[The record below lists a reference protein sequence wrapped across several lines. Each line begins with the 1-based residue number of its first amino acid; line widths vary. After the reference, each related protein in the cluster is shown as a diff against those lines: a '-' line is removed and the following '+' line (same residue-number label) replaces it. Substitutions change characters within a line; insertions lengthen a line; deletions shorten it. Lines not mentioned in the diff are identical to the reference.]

1 MNYSDLMEAFHA
13 KVGEYAVNKT
23 AEVMEAT
30 DVDRLA
36 EGLIWFDNNIKNSIQ
51 IHDFIGELNDL
62 IIKGKLTFE
71 FWNTRHIEMLTNS
84 PLRNYPEFEIFISGL
99 INIDK
104 FPIAERKEYYL
115 AQVVPNMEQ
124 STEALL
130 SIQEGKQML
139 EQFKQQIS
147 DKIKSVSH

>member
-1 MNYSDLMEAFHA
+1 MNYSDLMEAFHT

-30 DVDRLA
+30 DVNQLA

-71 FWNTRHIEMLTNS
+71 FWNIRHIEMLTNS

-99 INIDK
+99 INMDR
-104 FPIAERKEYYL
+104 FPIDERKEYYL
-115 AQVVPNMEQ
+115 AHVVPSMDQ

-130 SIQEGKQML
+130 SIQAGKQML

-147 DKIKSVSH
+147 DKIKSMSH

>member
-13 KVGEYAVNKT
+13 KFGECAVNKT
-23 AEVMEAT
+23 AEVMEAI

-36 EGLIWFDNNIKNSIQ
+36 EGLIWLDNNIKHSIR

-62 IIKGKLTFE
+62 IIEGKLTFE

-99 INIDK
+99 INIDR
-104 FPIAERKEYYL
+104 FPLDERKEYYL
-115 AQVVPNMEQ
+115 AQVVPSMGQ

-130 SIQEGKQML
+130 SIQAGKYLL

-147 DKIKSVSH
+147 DKIKTMSH

>member
-84 PLRNYPEFEIFISGL
+84 PLRNYLEFEIFISGL

-104 FPIAERKEYYL
+104 FPIDERKDYYL
-115 AQVVPNMEQ
+115 TQVVPSMEQ

-130 SIQEGKQML
+130 SIQAGKLLL

-147 DKIKSVSH
+147 DKIKSMSQ

>member
-13 KVGEYAVNKT
+13 KVGECAVNKT

-30 DVDRLA
+30 DADRLA
-36 EGLIWFDNNIKNSIQ
+36 EGLIWFDNGIKNIIQ

-71 FWNTRHIEMLTNS
+71 FWSTRHIEMLTNS

-104 FPIAERKEYYL
+104 FPIDERKDYYL
-115 AQVVPNMEQ
+115 TQVVPNMEQ

-130 SIQEGKQML
+130 SIQAGKLML

-147 DKIKSVSH
+147 DKIKSMSH

>member
-13 KVGEYAVNKT
+13 NVGEYAVNKT

-51 IHDFIGELNDL
+51 IHDFISELNDL

-104 FPIAERKEYYL
+104 FPIDERKDYYL
-115 AQVVPNMEQ
+115 TQVVPSMVQ

-130 SIQEGKQML
+130 SIQAGKQML

-147 DKIKSVSH
+147 DKIKSMSH